1 MAQPQEIP
9 DLARELASMTK
20 EYLQQETKG
29 QMQEVG
35 QYAGFGLGATVLF
48 CLSALLFVASVF
60 ALLLLVLPDTHW
72 WKVGARFLAAL
83 VAALAAF
90 IIGRRAAG

>member
-35 QYAGFGLGATVLF
+35 VYAGFGLAATVLF
-48 CLSALLFVASVF
+48 CIAALLFVASIF
-60 ALLLLVLPDTHW
+60 ALLVVVLPDTHW
-72 WKVGARFLAAL
+72 WKVAARFLAAL
-83 VAALAAF
+83 IAGLAAF
-90 IIGRRAAG
+90 IIGRRAAA